1 MVFGKHFYKY
11 YFRYFHT
18 FILGA
23 LALVLVDLF
32 QLEIPE
38 IVGQI
43 IDAIKEQTLSKE
55 LLLGFTERL
64 LIVAAIVFVGRFL
77 WRICIFGNGCKI
89 EADIRNKMFRHMEK
103 MSQTYFSNNKTGALM
118 ALYTNDLQTI
128 RQSFG
133 SGTLMFVDA
142 VALGILASI
151 KMIKLN
157 PVLTIFC
164 VIPLVIVGA
173 FAMLMRRRIS
183 RKVRRNL
190 EAFSSLSDYVQESY
204 SGISVIKAYVKEK
217 RKELLFDGYN
227 KENKDT
233 CIDFVKDHAFVQVTI
248 GAILSTIMVTII
260 FVGGMLIYQ
269 AQTGNIVTTFTPG
282 NLVTFNAYFGSLIW
296 PVMAVG
302 DLINLR
308 GQSKA
313 SEKRISELLD
323 EKVEINDLL
332 VEYHDIDP
340 STIKGEIEYRNLSF
354 NYPDSTVK
362 VLENVNFHINPGEIV
377 GIMGGTGS
385 GKSTIVELL
394 LRLYNI
400 DDDKIFIDGYDIMNM
415 PLKLVRDI
423 IAYVPQETFLFKQ
436 TIDENIAFSDS
447 TLSSELIAEAATY
460 SGVAK
465 DINEFKDGYNTVL
478 GERGVTVSGGQKQ
491 RIAIARALIKNAPIL
506 IMDDSLSAVDTITES
521 YILNSLRTIRKDK
534 TTIIIAHRI
543 TTLETLD
550 KIIVVEDG
558 TVTNI
563 GTHQEL
569 LVSSEAY
576 KKEVALQ
583 ELEKEVEGD
592 QNER

>member
-23 LALVLVDLF
+23 LALVIVDLF

-43 IDAIKEQTLSKE
+43 IDAIKDQTLSKE
-55 LLLGFTERL
+55 MLLAFTEQL
-64 LIVAAIVFVGRFL
+64 LTVAVIVFVGRFL

-133 SGTLMFVDA
+133 SGTLMLVDA
-142 VALGILASI
+142 LALGILAAI
-151 KMIKLN
+151 KMINLN
-157 PVLTIFC
+157 KMMTLIC
-164 VIPLVIVGA
+164 IIPLVIVGV

-183 RKVRRNL
+183 SKVKKNL
-190 EAFSSLSDYVQESY
+190 EAFSSLSDYVQETY
-204 SGISVIKAYVKEK
+204 SGINVIKAYVKEK

-248 GAILSTIMVTII
+248 GAILSIIMVTII
-260 FVGGMLIYQ
+260 FVGGLLIYQ
-269 AQTGNIVTTFTPG
+269 SQTGNIVTSFTPG

-296 PVMAVG
+296 PVMAIG

-313 SEKRISELLD
+313 SERRISDLLD

-332 VEYHDIDP
+332 VEYDNIDP
-340 STIKGEIEYRNLSF
+340 TAIKGEIEYRDLTF
-354 NYPDSTVK
+354 AYPNSSAT
-362 VLENVNFHINPGEIV
+362 VLENVSFHIKPGEMV
-377 GIMGGTGS
+377 GIMGGTGC

-400 DDDKIFIDGYDIMNM
+400 EDDKIFIDGYDIMNM

-447 TLSSELIAEAATY
+447 SLSSELIAEAATY

-465 DINEFKDGYNTVL
+465 DISEFKDGYNTIL

-558 TVTNI
+558 KVTNI
-563 GTHQEL
+563 GTHEEL
-569 LVSSEAY
+569 LKVSEAY

-592 QNER
+592 LNER

>member
-1 MVFGKHFYKY
+1 M
-11 YFRYFHT
+11 YFRNHKS
-18 FILGA
+18 GKD
-23 LALVLVDLF
+23 V
-32 QLEIPE
+32 QLEGRSIKSNSAVLTKILDSE
-38 IVGQI
+38 NIVECKI
-43 IDAIKEQTLSKE
+43 NKIEEEQTLSKE

-260 FVGGMLIYQ
+260 FVGGVLIYQ

-400 DDDKIFIDGYDIMNM
+400 DDDISKIEQYWN
-415 PLKLVRDI
+415 
-423 IAYVPQETFLFKQ
+423 AYLEFG
-436 TIDENIAFSDS
+436 N
-447 TLSSELIAEAATY
+447 EAAEKEAEIFAKNLELFGISLDQALEPLDKAAEY
-460 SGVAK
+460 NEFVKSMLEK
-465 DINEFKDGYNTVL
+465 DIFATNIY
-478 GERGVTVSGGQKQ
+478 
-491 RIAIARALIKNAPIL
+491 
-506 IMDDSLSAVDTITES
+506 
-521 YILNSLRTIRKDK
+521 
-534 TTIIIAHRI
+534 
-543 TTLETLD
+543 TLE
-550 KIIVVEDG
+550 
-558 TVTNI
+558 
-563 GTHQEL
+563 
-569 LVSSEAY
+569 Y
-576 KKEVALQ
+576 KKKRKVKSL
-583 ELEKEVEGD
+583 
-592 QNER
+592 

>member
-64 LIVAAIVFVGRFL
+64 LIVAAIVFAGRFL

-142 VALGILASI
+142 LALGILASI

-157 PVLTIFC
+157 PMLTLFC

-248 GAILSTIMVTII
+248 GAILSVIMVTII
-260 FVGGMLIYQ
+260 FVGGVLIYQ
-269 AQTGNIVTTFTPG
+269 AQTGNIVTNFTPG

-447 TLSSELIAEAATY
+447 TLSSKLIIDAATY

-465 DINEFKDGYNTVL
+465 DISEFKDGYNTVL

-569 LVSSEAY
+569 LVKSEAY

-592 QNER
+592 LNER

>member
-142 VALGILASI
+142 LALGILASI

-157 PVLTIFC
+157 PMLTLFC

-248 GAILSTIMVTII
+248 GAILSVIMVTII
-260 FVGGMLIYQ
+260 FVGGVLIYQ
-269 AQTGNIVTTFTPG
+269 AQTGNIVTNFTPG

-447 TLSSELIAEAATY
+447 TLSSELIIDAATY

-465 DINEFKDGYNTVL
+465 DISEFKDGYNTIL

-569 LVSSEAY
+569 LVTSEAY

-592 QNER
+592 LNER

>member
-11 YFRYFHT
+11 YFRYLHT

-142 VALGILASI
+142 LALGILASI

-157 PVLTIFC
+157 PMLTLFC

-248 GAILSTIMVTII
+248 GAILSVIMVTII
-260 FVGGMLIYQ
+260 FVGGVLIYQ
-269 AQTGNIVTTFTPG
+269 AQTGNIVTNFTPG

-447 TLSSELIAEAATY
+447 TLSSELIIDAATY

-465 DINEFKDGYNTVL
+465 DISEFKDGYNTVL

-558 TVTNI
+558 TVTSI

-569 LVSSEAY
+569 LVTSEAY

-592 QNER
+592 LNER

>member
-1 MVFGKHFYKY
+1 MVFGRHFYKY

-18 FILGA
+18 FLIGA

-43 IDAIKEQTLSKE
+43 IDAIKEETLTKE
-55 LLLGFTERL
+55 LLLTFTEKL
-64 LIVAAIVFVGRFL
+64 LVVAVVVFVGRFL

-133 SGTLMFVDA
+133 SGSLMFVDA
-142 VALGILASI
+142 VALGILAAI
-151 KMIKLN
+151 KMINLN
-157 PVLTIFC
+157 PILTIIC
-164 VIPLVIVGA
+164 VIPLIIVGA

-183 RKVRRNL
+183 TKVKRNL

-204 SGISVIKAYVKEK
+204 SGINVIKAYVKEK

-248 GAILSTIMVTII
+248 GAILSIIMVTII
-260 FVGGMLIYQ
+260 FIGGLLIYQ
-269 AQTGNIVTTFTPG
+269 AQTGNVITTFTPG

-313 SEKRISELLD
+313 SEKRISDLLD
-323 EKVEINDLL
+323 ETVEINDLL
-332 VEYHDIDP
+332 VEYNDIDP
-340 STIKGEIEYRNLSF
+340 TTIKGEIKYSNLSF
-354 NYPDSTVK
+354 NYPDSEVTV
-362 VLENVNFHINPGEIV
+362 LQNVSFHVNPGEMV

-400 DDDKIFIDGYDIMNM
+400 DNDKIFIDDYDIMNM

-447 TLSSELIAEAATY
+447 NLSSEMIAEAATY

-465 DINEFKDGYNTVL
+465 DISEFKDGYNTIL

-521 YILNSLRTIRKDK
+521 YILNSLRTLRKDK

-558 TVTNI
+558 TVNNI
-563 GTHQEL
+563 GTHEEL
-569 LVSSEAY
+569 LQISEAY

-592 QNER
+592 LNER

>member
-1 MVFGKHFYKY
+1 MVFGKHFFKY

-18 FILGA
+18 FLLGA
-23 LALVLVDLF
+23 LSLVIVDLF

-38 IVGQI
+38 IVGLI
-43 IDAIKEQTLSKE
+43 IDAIKEQTLNKE
-55 LLLGFTERL
+55 MLLGFTEKML
-64 LIVAAIVFVGRFL
+64 FVAAIVFVGRFL

-103 MSQTYFSNNKTGALM
+103 MSQTYFSTNKTGALM
-118 ALYTNDLQTI
+118 ALYTNDLQQI

-133 SGTLMFVDA
+133 GGTLMLVDA
-142 VALGILASI
+142 LALGILATI
-151 KMIKLN
+151 KMLKLN
-157 PVLTIFC
+157 TTMTLICIF
-164 VIPLVIVGA
+164 PLVIVGG

-183 RKVRRNL
+183 RKVKRNL
-190 EAFSSLSDYVQESY
+190 EAFSSLSDYVQETY

-217 RKELLFDGYN
+217 RKEFLFEGYN

-248 GAILSTIMVTII
+248 GAILSIIMVTII
-260 FVGGMLIYQ
+260 FIGGLLIYQ
-269 AQTGNIVTTFTPG
+269 YQTGKIVTSFTPG

-313 SEKRISELLD
+313 SERRISELLD

-332 VEYHDIDP
+332 VEYDNIDP
-340 STIKGEIEYRNLSF
+340 STIKGEIEYKDLTF
-354 NYPDSTVK
+354 KYPDGEIN
-362 VLENVNFHINPGEIV
+362 VLENVSFHIKPGEIV
-377 GIMGGTGS
+377 GIMGGTGC

-415 PLKLVRDI
+415 PLKLVRDV

-436 TIDENIAFSDS
+436 TIDENIAFSNSNLDS
-447 TLSSELIAEAATY
+447 DLIKAAASY

-465 DINEFKDGYNTVL
+465 DISEFKDGYNTIL

-491 RIAIARALIKNAPIL
+491 RISIARALIKNAPIL

-521 YILNSLRTIRKDK
+521 HILKSLREVRKGK
-534 TTIIIAHRI
+534 TTLIIAHRI

-558 TVTNI
+558 KVTNI
-563 GTHQEL
+563 GTHEEL
-569 LVSSEAY
+569 LQVSEAY

-592 QNER
+592 SHER

>member
-64 LIVAAIVFVGRFL
+64 LIVAVIVFVGRFL

-142 VALGILASI
+142 LALGILASI

-248 GAILSTIMVTII
+248 GAILSVIMVTII
-260 FVGGMLIYQ
+260 FVGGVLIYQ

-400 DDDKIFIDGYDIMNM
+400 EDDKIFIDGYDIMNM

-465 DINEFKDGYNTVL
+465 DISEFKDGYNTVL

>member
-248 GAILSTIMVTII
+248 GAILSVIMVTII
-260 FVGGMLIYQ
+260 FVGGVLIYQ

-465 DINEFKDGYNTVL
+465 DINEFKDGYNTIL

-569 LVSSEAY
+569 LVKSEAY

>member
-11 YFRYFHT
+11 YFRYLHT

-142 VALGILASI
+142 LALGILASI

-157 PVLTIFC
+157 PMLTLFC

-248 GAILSTIMVTII
+248 GAILSVIMVTII
-260 FVGGMLIYQ
+260 FVGGVLIYQ
-269 AQTGNIVTTFTPG
+269 AQTGNIVTNFTPG

-447 TLSSELIAEAATY
+447 TLSSELIINAATY

-465 DINEFKDGYNTVL
+465 DISEFKDGYNTVL

-569 LVSSEAY
+569 LVKSEAY

-592 QNER
+592 LNER

>member
-11 YFRYFHT
+11 YFRYLHT
-18 FILGA
+18 FIFGA

-38 IVGQI
+38 IVGEI

-64 LIVAAIVFVGRFL
+64 LIVAAIVFAGRFL

-142 VALGILASI
+142 LALGILASI

-157 PVLTIFC
+157 PMLTLFC

-173 FAMLMRRRIS
+173 FEMLMRRRIS

-204 SGISVIKAYVKEK
+204 SGINVIKAYVKEK

-248 GAILSTIMVTII
+248 GAILSVIMVTII
-260 FVGGMLIYQ
+260 FVGGVLIYQ
-269 AQTGNIVTTFTPG
+269 AQTGNIVTNFTPG

-400 DDDKIFIDGYDIMNM
+400 EDDKIFIDGYDIMNM

-436 TIDENIAFSDS
+436 TIDENIAFSNS
-447 TLSSELIAEAATY
+447 TLSNELIIDAATY

-465 DINEFKDGYNTVL
+465 DISEFKDGYNTVL

-569 LVSSEAY
+569 LVKSEAY

-592 QNER
+592 LNER

>member
-1 MVFGKHFYKY
+1 MVIGKHFSKY
-11 YFRYFHT
+11 YLRYLFT
-18 FILGA
+18 FLIGA
-23 LALVLVDLF
+23 ASLVIVDLF

-38 IVGQI
+38 VVGEIV
-43 IDAIKEQTLSKE
+43 DAIRDKTLTHE
-55 LLLGFTERL
+55 LLLSFVARL
-64 LIVAAIVFVGRFL
+64 LIVASVVFAGRFL
-77 WRICIFGNGCKI
+77 WRICIFGNGCRI
-89 EADIRNKMFRHMEK
+89 EARIRNKMFRHMEK
-103 MSQTYFSNNKTGALM
+103 MSSTYFAKNKTGALM

-133 SGTLMFVDA
+133 SGTLMLVDA
-142 VALGILASI
+142 LALGTLAMI
-151 KMIKLN
+151 KMVGLN
-157 PVLTIFC
+157 PKLAFFC
-164 VIPLVIVGA
+164 LIPLVFVGT
-173 FAMLMRRRIS
+173 FATLMRRRIS
-183 RKVRRNL
+183 RKVKRNL
-190 EAFSSLSDYVQESY
+190 EAFSSLSDYVQESF
-204 SGISVIKAYVKEK
+204 SGINVIKAYVKEK
-217 RKELLFDGYN
+217 RKEFLFDEYN

-233 CIDFVKDHAFVQVTI
+233 CIDFVKDHTTVQVVI
-248 GAILSTIMVTII
+248 NAVLSTIMILII
-260 FVGGMLIYQ
+260 FLGGVIIYK
-269 AQTGNIVTTFTPG
+269 AQVNSLETTFTAG
-282 NLVTFNAYFGSLIW
+282 KLITFNAYFGSLIW
-296 PVMAVG
+296 PVMAIG

-323 EKVEINDLL
+323 EEVEINDLL
-332 VEYHDIDP
+332 VEYDNIEP
-340 STIKGEIEYRNLSF
+340 SSIKGEIEYKNLSF
-354 NYPDSTVK
+354 TYPDDTIK
-362 VLENVNFHINPGEIV
+362 VLDNVSFHITPGEMV

-400 DDDKIFIDGYDIMNM
+400 EDDKILIDGYDIMNL
-415 PLKLVRDI
+415 PLKLVRDV

-447 TLSSELIAEAATY
+447 TFDISLIKDAAKL

-465 DINEFKDGYNTVL
+465 DIDEFKDGYQTIL

-521 YILNSLRTIRKDK
+521 HILSSLREVRKGK

-543 TTLETLD
+543 STLETLD
-550 KIIVVEDG
+550 KILVVEDG
-558 TVTNI
+558 TVTHI
-563 GTHQEL
+563 GTHEEL
-569 LVSSEAY
+569 LNVSEAY

-592 QNER
+592 YHER

>member
-1 MVFGKHFYKY
+1 
-11 YFRYFHT
+11 
-18 FILGA
+18 
-23 LALVLVDLF
+23 
-32 QLEIPE
+32 
-38 IVGQI
+38 
-43 IDAIKEQTLSKE
+43 
-55 LLLGFTERL
+55 
-64 LIVAAIVFVGRFL
+64 
-77 WRICIFGNGCKI
+77 
-89 EADIRNKMFRHMEK
+89 
-103 MSQTYFSNNKTGALM
+103 
-118 ALYTNDLQTI
+118 
-128 RQSFG
+128 
-133 SGTLMFVDA
+133 
-142 VALGILASI
+142 
-151 KMIKLN
+151 
-157 PVLTIFC
+157 
-164 VIPLVIVGA
+164 
-173 FAMLMRRRIS
+173 
-183 RKVRRNL
+183 
-190 EAFSSLSDYVQESY
+190 
-204 SGISVIKAYVKEK
+204 
-217 RKELLFDGYN
+217 
-227 KENKDT
+227 
-233 CIDFVKDHAFVQVTI
+233 
-248 GAILSTIMVTII
+248 MVTII
-260 FVGGMLIYQ
+260 FVGGVLIYQ
-269 AQTGNIVTTFTPG
+269 AQTGNIVTNFTPG

-447 TLSSELIAEAATY
+447 TLCSKLIIDAATY

-465 DINEFKDGYNTVL
+465 DISEFKDGYNTVL

-569 LVSSEAY
+569 LVTSEAY

-583 ELEKEVEGD
+583 ELEKEVEGAL
-592 QNER
+592 NER

>member
-18 FILGA
+18 FIIGA
-23 LALVLVDLF
+23 IALVLVDLF

-43 IDAIKEQTLSKE
+43 IDAIKDQTLSKD
-55 LLLGFTERL
+55 LLLSFVERL
-64 LIVAAIVFVGRFL
+64 MYVAAIVFVGRFL

-103 MSQTYFSNNKTGALM
+103 LSQTYFSNNKTGALM

-133 SGTLMFVDA
+133 SGTLMLVDA
-142 VALGILASI
+142 LALGILAAF

-157 PVLTIFC
+157 PMMTLIC
-164 VIPLVIVGA
+164 IIPLVIVGA

-190 EAFSSLSDYVQESY
+190 EAFSSLSDYVQETY
-204 SGISVIKAYVKEK
+204 SGINVIKAYVKEK

-233 CIDFVKDHAFVQVTI
+233 CIDYVKDHANEQVTI
-248 GAILSTIMVTII
+248 GAILSIIMVTII
-260 FVGGMLIYQ
+260 FVGGMLIFQ
-269 AQTGNIVTTFTPG
+269 AQTGNIVTNFTPG

-313 SEKRISELLD
+313 SEKRISDLLD
-323 EKVEINDLL
+323 EKIEINDLL
-332 VEYHDIDP
+332 VEYNNIDP
-340 STIKGEIEYRNLSF
+340 STIKGEIEYRDLTF
-354 NYPDSTVK
+354 NYPDSSVS
-362 VLENVNFHINPGEIV
+362 VLENVSFHIKPGEMV

-385 GKSTIVELL
+385 GKSTIVELM

-400 DDDKIFIDGYDIMNM
+400 EDDKIFIDGFDIMNM

-436 TIDENIAFSDS
+436 SIEENIAFSDS
-447 TLSSELIAEAATY
+447 NLSSELIVDAATY

-465 DINEFKDGYNTVL
+465 DINEFKDRYQTIL

-558 TVTNI
+558 KVTNI
-563 GTHQEL
+563 GNHEEL
-569 LVSSEAY
+569 LKVSEAY

-592 QNER
+592 LNER

>member
-1 MVFGKHFYKY
+1 MVFGRHFYKY

-43 IDAIKEQTLSKE
+43 IDAIKEQSLTKE
-55 LLLGFTERL
+55 LLLTFMERM
-64 LIVAAIVFVGRFL
+64 LIVAVFVFVGRFV

-103 MSQTYFSNNKTGALM
+103 MSQTYYSNNKTGALM

-133 SGTLMFVDA
+133 SGTLMLVDA
-142 VALGILASI
+142 LALGILAAV
-151 KMIKLN
+151 KMIKIN
-157 PVLTIFC
+157 VLMTLIC
-164 VIPLVIVGA
+164 VIPLIIVGV

-183 RKVRRNL
+183 RKVKRNL
-190 EAFSSLSDYVQESY
+190 EAFSSLSDYVQETY
-204 SGISVIKAYVKEK
+204 SGINVIKAYVKEK

-233 CIDFVKDHAFVQVTI
+233 CIDFVKDHTFVQVTI

-260 FVGGMLIYQ
+260 FIGGLLIYQ
-269 AQTGNIVTTFTPG
+269 TQTGKIITTFTPG
-282 NLVTFNAYFGSLIW
+282 SLVTFNAYFGSLIW

-313 SEKRISELLD
+313 SEKRISDLLD
-323 EKVEINDLL
+323 EKVEINDSL
-332 VEYHDIDP
+332 VEYKELDT
-340 STIKGEIEYRNLSF
+340 SLIKGEIEYKELSF
-354 NYPDSTVK
+354 HYPDSDVLVLDK
-362 VLENVNFHINPGEIV
+362 VSLHIKPGEIV
-377 GIMGGTGS
+377 GIMGSTGC

-400 DDDKIFIDGYDIMNM
+400 EQNKIFIDGYDIM
-415 PLKLVRDI
+415 KLPVKQVRDI

-436 TIDENIAFSDS
+436 TINENIAFSDS
-447 TLSSELIAEAATY
+447 KLSNEEIINAATF

-465 DINEFKDGYNTVL
+465 DINGFTDGYETVL
-478 GERGVTVSGGQKQ
+478 CERGVTVSGGQKQ
-491 RIAIARALIKNAPIL
+491 RIAIARALIKDAPIL

-521 YILNSLRTIRKDK
+521 YILNSLRTLRKDK

-558 TVTNI
+558 KVTNI
-563 GTHQEL
+563 GTHNEL
-569 LVSSEAY
+569 LEKSDAY

-592 QNER
+592 LNER

>member
-1 MVFGKHFYKY
+1 M
-11 YFRYFHT
+11 
-18 FILGA
+18 
-23 LALVLVDLF
+23 
-32 QLEIPE
+32 
-38 IVGQI
+38 
-43 IDAIKEQTLSKE
+43 
-55 LLLGFTERL
+55 LLGFTERL

-142 VALGILASI
+142 LALGILASI

-157 PVLTIFC
+157 PMLTLFC

-248 GAILSTIMVTII
+248 GAILSVIMVTII
-260 FVGGMLIYQ
+260 FVGGVLIYQ
-269 AQTGNIVTTFTPG
+269 AQTGNIVTNFTPG

-447 TLSSELIAEAATY
+447 TLSSELIINAATY

-465 DINEFKDGYNTVL
+465 DISEFKDGYNTVL

-569 LVSSEAY
+569 LVKSEAY

-592 QNER
+592 LNER

>member
-11 YFRYFHT
+11 YFRYLHT

-142 VALGILASI
+142 LALGILASI

-157 PVLTIFC
+157 PMLTLFC

-248 GAILSTIMVTII
+248 GAILSVIMVTII
-260 FVGGMLIYQ
+260 FVGGVLIYQ
-269 AQTGNIVTTFTPG
+269 AQTGNIVTNFTPG

-447 TLSSELIAEAATY
+447 TLSSKLIIDAATY

-465 DINEFKDGYNTVL
+465 DISEFKDGYNTVL

-569 LVSSEAY
+569 LVKSEAY

-592 QNER
+592 LNER

>member
-1 MVFGKHFYKY
+1 MVFGKHFFKY

-18 FILGA
+18 FIIGA

-38 IVGQI
+38 IVGNI
-43 IDAIKEQTLSKE
+43 IDAIKDQTLHKE
-55 LLLGFTERL
+55 LLLSFVERM
-64 LIVAAIVFVGRFL
+64 LIIAAIVFVGRFL

-133 SGTLMFVDA
+133 SGTLMLVDA
-142 VALGILASI
+142 LALGILAAI

-157 PVLTIFC
+157 VTMTIIC
-164 VIPLVIVGA
+164 IIPLVIVGV
-173 FAMLMRRRIS
+173 FSMLMRRRIS
-183 RKVRRNL
+183 RKVKRNL
-190 EAFSSLSDYVQESY
+190 EAFSSLSDYVQETY
-204 SGISVIKAYVKEK
+204 SGINVIKAYVKER

-227 KENKDT
+227 KENKNT

-260 FVGGMLIYQ
+260 FVGGLLIYQ
-269 AQTGNIVTTFTPG
+269 AQTGKIITSFTPG

-296 PVMAVG
+296 PVMAIG

-308 GQSKA
+308 GQSSA
-313 SEKRISELLD
+313 SEKRISKLLD
-323 EKVEINDLL
+323 EEVEINDLL
-332 VEYHDIDP
+332 VEHNDIDP
-340 STIKGEIEYRNLSF
+340 KTIKGEIEYRNLSF
-354 NYPDSTVK
+354 SYPDSN
-362 VLENVNFHINPGEIV
+362 VLVLDNVSLHIKPGEIV
-377 GIMGGTGS
+377 GIMGGTGC
-385 GKSTIVELL
+385 GKSTIVELM

-400 DDDKIFIDGYDIMNM
+400 DNDKILIDGYDIMNM

-436 TIDENIAFSDS
+436 TINENIAFSNS
-447 TLSSELIAEAATY
+447 NLSSEEIIEAATY

-465 DINEFKDGYNTVL
+465 DISEFKEGYQTIL

-521 YILNSLRTIRKDK
+521 YILNSLRTLRKNK

-558 TVTNI
+558 KVTNI
-563 GTHQEL
+563 GTHNEL
-569 LVSSEAY
+569 LESSEAY

-592 QNER
+592 YNER

>member
-18 FILGA
+18 FIIGA
-23 LALVLVDLF
+23 IALVLVDLF

-43 IDAIKEQTLSKE
+43 IDAIKDQTLSKD
-55 LLLGFTERL
+55 LLLSFVERL
-64 LIVAAIVFVGRFL
+64 MYVAAIVFVGRFL

-103 MSQTYFSNNKTGALM
+103 LSQTYFSNNKTGALM

-133 SGTLMFVDA
+133 SGTLMLVDA
-142 VALGILASI
+142 LALGILAAF

-157 PVLTIFC
+157 PMMTLIC
-164 VIPLVIVGA
+164 IIPLVIVGA

-190 EAFSSLSDYVQESY
+190 EAFSSLSDYVQETY
-204 SGISVIKAYVKEK
+204 SGINVIKAYVKEK
-217 RKELLFDGYN
+217 RKELLFDGFN

-248 GAILSTIMVTII
+248 GAILSIIMVTII
-260 FVGGMLIYQ
+260 FVGGMLIFQ
-269 AQTGNIVTTFTPG
+269 AQTGNIVTNFTPG

-313 SEKRISELLD
+313 SEKRISDLLD
-323 EKVEINDLL
+323 EKIEINDLL
-332 VEYHDIDP
+332 VEYNNIDP
-340 STIKGEIEYRNLSF
+340 STIKGEIVYRDLTF
-354 NYPDSTVK
+354 NYPDSSVS
-362 VLENVNFHINPGEIV
+362 VLENVSFHIKPGEMV

-385 GKSTIVELL
+385 GKSTIVELM

-400 DDDKIFIDGYDIMNM
+400 EDDKIFIDGFDIMNM

-436 TIDENIAFSDS
+436 SIEENIAFSDS
-447 TLSSELIAEAATY
+447 NLSSELIVDAATY

-465 DINEFKDGYNTVL
+465 DINEFKDRYQTIL

-558 TVTNI
+558 KVTNI
-563 GTHQEL
+563 GTHEEL
-569 LVSSEAY
+569 LKVSEAY

-592 QNER
+592 LNER